1 MCIQYIRWHLARPQ
15 HCGEAMKAIGY
26 IRVSTQ
32 GQAEDGI
39 SLAAQE
45 AKVRAWADLN
55 DADLILFRDEG
66 ISGKRSD
73 NRPGLQAA
81 LDAVGRGDALVCYS
95 LSRLSRSTRDTMA
108 MADALAKKDADLV
121 SLCEKI
127 DTTTAAGKMVFRM
140 LAVLSEFERDQISDR
155 TRMALA
161 HKRACGEKTGGE
173 VPFGYRATEG
183 RLYLDPREQETVS
196 LVLEL
201 RKQGQSLRAIGR
213 ALAAAGASTKAGSHT
228 WHPQAVRR
236 VVEGAQRVACG
247 TDGVVGGAGFQASSR
262 HSSLEV

>member
-1 MCIQYIRWHLARPQ
+1 VADIKAIAFWGSLVN
-15 HCGEAMKAIGY
+15 AIGY

-32 GQAEDGI
+32 GQAEDGV

-55 DADLILFRDEG
+55 DADLVLFRDEG

-95 LSRLSRSTRDTMA
+95 LSRLSRSTKDTLA
-108 MADALAKKDADLV
+108 MADVLAKKDADLV

-173 VPFGYRATEG
+173 VPFGYSASEG
-183 RLYLDPREQETVS
+183 RLYLDTREQEAIS
-196 LVLEL
+196 LVQEL
-201 RKQGQSLRAIGR
+201 RRQGQSLRAIGR
-213 ALAAAGASTKAGSHT
+213 ALGVAGFTTKAGT
-228 WHPQAVRR
+228 LIWHPQAVRR
-236 VVEGAQRVACG
+236 VVEGMQRVTCG
-247 TDGVVGGAGFQASSR
+247 PDGTVGEVGLQAPSR
-262 HSSLEV
+262 HS